1 MNKQI
6 CTPRIYS
13 IALFLAVLLLFSI
26 TLAIAQATSRNTETP
41 SAKAYRGREKPSV
54 AASCGRRRTREFKI
68 QSAEESK

>member
-13 IALFLAVLLLFSI
+13 IAFFFAVLLLFSV
-26 TLAIAQATSRNTETP
+26 TLAVAQATSRNTETP

-54 AASCGRRRTREFKI
+54 AASCDRRRTREFKI
-68 QSAEESK
+68 QSAEELK